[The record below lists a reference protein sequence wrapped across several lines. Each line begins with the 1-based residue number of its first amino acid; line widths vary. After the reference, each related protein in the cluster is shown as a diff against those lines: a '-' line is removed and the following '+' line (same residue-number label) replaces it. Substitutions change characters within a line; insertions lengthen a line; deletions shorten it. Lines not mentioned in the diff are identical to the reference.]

1 MQKQPALTVAQREA
15 IYQGKLNGQTLNQI
29 AREIGC
35 SYEVARKWWRVGR
48 RHGLEGL
55 RHIRDSREAHTP
67 LSSFDSRVAQR
78 ALELKQQHPRRGPTR
93 ILHELAK
100 EKSLRG
106 LRLPKRSSLAA
117 YFQQVCPELIAKR
130 QARQL
135 LPRSANEVHDIWQI
149 DSKENIRLQDGTI
162 ATVFDVRE
170 PVACVWLGNFAHAT
184 NTQKAWRKLMLSEV
198 QADLRQVF
206 REFGLPRGIQTD
218 REHLY
223 GQPAAE
229 AFPSLF
235 TLWLAGLGIEH
246 HFSRAARPT
255 DQPQVE
261 RGHRTWNDWI
271 TTPQLLADLPSL
283 QAALDEAR
291 QTHSAELPSRAGDCV
306 GNPPLEVHPEV
317 KHVWRPYHPA
327 IERNLFSLERVDRF
341 LAQFAWQYKVTRSG
355 QVFIQGHVY
364 YLGTSVAG
372 KTVDVRFDPTDRHFV
387 FSEAQSGME
396 LKRLPARGLDEATI
410 MGLTDPLPP
419 LDHPIQLSFP
429 T

>member
-1 MQKQPALTVAQREA
+1 MKKQPPLTVAQREA
-15 IYQGKLNGQTLNQI
+15 IYQGKLNGQTLKQI
-29 AREIGC
+29 ARAVGC

-55 RHIRDSREAHTP
+55 RHVRTPRAAHTP
-67 LSSFDSRVAQR
+67 LRSFDARIAQR
-78 ALELKQQHPRRGPTR
+78 ALELKRQHPRRGPTR
-93 ILHELAK
+93 ILQDLAK
-100 EKSLRG
+100 EESLRS

-117 YFQQVCPELIAKR
+117 YFHQVCPELIAKR

-135 LPRSANEVHDIWQI
+135 LPRPAHEVHDIWQI
-149 DSKENIRLQDGTI
+149 DSKENLRLQDGTI

-184 NTQKAWRKLMLSEV
+184 NTQKAWRKLALTEV
-198 QADLRQVF
+198 QADLRTVF

-229 AFPSLF
+229 AFPSTF
-235 TLWLAGLGIEH
+235 TLWLVGLGIEH
-246 HFSRAARPT
+246 HFSRAAQPT

-271 TTPQLLADLPSL
+271 ATPQLLADLPSL
-283 QAALDEAR
+283 QAALDAAR
-291 QTHSAELPSRAGDCV
+291 RTHSAELPSRAGDCA
-306 GNPPLEVHPEV
+306 GCPPLEVHPEV

-327 IERNLFSLERVDRF
+327 VERDLFRLERVDRF

-355 QVFIQGHVY
+355 QVFLQGHVY
-364 YLGTSVAG
+364 YIGTSLASQ
-372 KTVDVRFDPTDRHFV
+372 TVDVRFDQADRHFV

-396 LKRLPARGLDEATI
+396 LKRFPAQGLDAATI
-410 MGLTDPLPP
+410 TGLTDPLPS